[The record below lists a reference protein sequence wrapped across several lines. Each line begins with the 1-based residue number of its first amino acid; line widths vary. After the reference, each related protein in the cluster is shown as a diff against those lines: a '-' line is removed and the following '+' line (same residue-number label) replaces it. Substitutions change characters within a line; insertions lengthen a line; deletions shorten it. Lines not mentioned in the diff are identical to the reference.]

1 MNNSAFIVVPLG
13 ISLVITTVACRWCVA
28 KSRKLSLSLALL
40 GAFFTVVIMVPM
52 AYGTDLFTA
61 RFWSQS
67 GTTGVSG
74 ILLVPFA
81 SIVFMAIG
89 LIPACGI
96 VMFYRRKTQR

>member
-1 MNNSAFIVVPLG
+1 MDNFALIVVPVG
-13 ISLVITTVACRWCVA
+13 ISLVITTVACRWRLA
-28 KSRKLSLSLALL
+28 KSRKLSLWLALL
-40 GAFFTVVIMVPM
+40 AAFFTVVIMVTM

-61 RFWSQS
+61 QFWSQS

-74 ILLVPFA
+74 LLLVPFA

-96 VMFYRRKTQR
+96 VMFYRRKIQR